1 MRLGSKM
8 ESDTKG
14 TLSPMLLE
22 DSPPPDKT
30 KKRAWPRRLQ
40 IPLGIL
46 IVGLVSAGVFG
57 FLSFTDSKDVERVK
71 AGNFSLGDFQ
81 ERDRQNLLSTGGCIE
96 EDEIDYNGDDI
107 PGGRKTTANSQEC
120 AHFSASIPGGLFW
133 TFNKNDK
140 TCNVK
145 SSSSGRRTDWR
156 AVSGNRKC
164 GITGPPSPCST
175 ASIKILVRKEVGNP
189 RDYFDKSYEEYKE
202 GFAARGE
209 SWLGLDALHSL
220 TSLKDYKLKIIL
232 TDFDR
237 RQYVAF
243 YDLFKVGPKE
253 DGYRLTVGSFNEAQS
268 TLGDSM
274 VYYHN
279 GMKFSTKDRDQDKL
293 SSYHCA
299 ASHTGGWWWNNCTRA
314 HLTGQHT
321 DRRREDGR
329 KQITYYSGGKRGNSW
344 ESWKEATMELIPRD

>member
-8 ESDTKG
+8 ESDREG

-22 DSPPPDKT
+22 DSPPPADT

-40 IPLGIL
+40 IPLGVL
-46 IVGLVSAGVFG
+46 VVGLVGGGVLC
-57 FLSFTDSKDVERVK
+57 FLSFADSKDVERVR
-71 AGNFSLGDFQ
+71 AGNISLGDFQ
-81 ERDRQNLLSTGGCIE
+81 ERDRQNLLS
-96 EDEIDYNGDDI
+96 
-107 PGGRKTTANSQEC
+107 PG
-120 AHFSASIPGGLFW
+120 
-133 TFNKNDK
+133 
-140 TCNVK
+140 
-145 SSSSGRRTDWR
+145 
-156 AVSGNRKC
+156 
-164 GITGPPSPCST
+164 GPPSPCST

-232 TDFDR
+232 TDFDT

-253 DGYRLTVGSFNEAQS
+253 DGYRLTVGSFNEAES

-274 VYYHN
+274 EYHN
-279 GMKFSTKDRDQDKL
+279 GTMFSTKDRDRDEL

-299 ASHTGGWWWNNCTRA
+299 ASHTGGWWWNNCARA

-321 DRRREDGR
+321 DRRREDGEKR
-329 KQITYYSGGKRGNSW
+329 IYYYSGGERGNSW
-344 ESWKEATMELIPRD
+344 ESWKEVTMELIPRD